1 MIVFPAIDLRDGK
14 CVRLVQGRKEDM
26 TIYSNDPAG
35 MAIYWADQGAQ
46 WLHVVDLDGAFEGRP
61 RNLDKLAAIVK
72 AVDVKVQFG
81 GGMRTLDD
89 VGRALDTGAERVI
102 IGTRA
107 VEDPEFLLF
116 LLNEL
121 GPEKVVLG
129 LDAINGMVALEGW
142 EKKSEIGAVEFAQTA
157 ARLGATTAIYT
168 DIARDGLLQGPNFVG
183 VERMTEQSGLSIIAS
198 GGIAGL
204 DDIRRLKSIGVEG
217 AITGKAIYE
226 GRLQLKE
233 ALAAAGEQLC

>member
-1 MIVFPAIDLRDGK
+1 MIVFPAVDLRDGK

-26 TIYSNDPAG
+26 TVYSNDPVG
-35 MAIYWADQGAQ
+35 MAIYWADQGAR

-61 RNLDKLAAIVK
+61 RNLDKVQAIAQ
-72 AVDVKVQFG
+72 AVDVKIQFG

-89 VGRALDTGAERVI
+89 VERAMEAGAHRVV

-107 VEDPEFLLF
+107 VEDPEFLLY

-121 GPEKVVLG
+121 GPERIILG
-129 LDAINGMVALEGW
+129 LDAIDGMIAVEGW
-142 EKKSEIGAVEFAQTA
+142 EKKSDIAAVEFAQTA

-168 DIARDGLLQGPNFVG
+168 DVARDGLLQGPNFEGIKHMVA
-183 VERMTEQSGLSIIAS
+183 ESGLSIIAS
-198 GGIAGL
+198 GGIASL
-204 DDIRRLKSIGVEG
+204 DDIKRLHNMGVAG

-226 GRLQLKE
+226 GRLELKE
-233 ALAAAGEQLC
+233 ALVLAGEQVC

>member
-1 MIVFPAIDLRDGK
+1 MIVFPAVDLRDGK

-26 TIYSNDPAG
+26 TVYSNDPMA
-35 MAIYWADQGAQ
+35 MAIYWADQGAR

-61 RNLDKLAAIVK
+61 RNLDKVQAIAQ
-72 AVDVKVQFG
+72 AVDVKIQFG

-89 VGRALDTGAERVI
+89 IERALQAGVQRVI

-107 VEDPEFLLF
+107 VEDPEFLLY

-121 GPEKVVLG
+121 GPERIILG
-129 LDAINGMVALEGW
+129 LDAIDGMVAVEGW
-142 EKKSEIGAVEFAQTA
+142 EKKSDILAVDFAQTA

-168 DIARDGLLQGPNFVG
+168 DVARDGLLQGPNFEGIQCMVQ
-183 VERMTEQSGLSIIAS
+183 ESGLAIIAS
-198 GGIAGL
+198 GGIASL
-204 DDIRRLKSIGVEG
+204 DDIKRLQGMGVAG

-226 GRLQLKE
+226 GRLELKA
-233 ALAAAGEQLC
+233 ALAIAGGQLC